1 MNNRSTISRRTF
13 LGATAAILGSSAL
26 PLRAQGATKI
36 SVGYTTVA
44 DFAYLFSTTEEG
56 FFAKHKL
63 DVEPRFIPL
72 NPSLPPAVQSGSLIV
87 GGETPSV
94 FLQANDG
101 GLDHVIIGGCS
112 QLSKNSTGAGFVA
125 STASGIKSAQDCIGK
140 TIGAPGLGALLHVA
154 FRQWL
159 TQHGVDYKKVKF
171 VEAAFPQHND
181 LLRGGSIDGVVTADP
196 FMQRIISTGTG
207 HIVSHFLTELPEGM
221 PTIIFATRRDWAEKK
236 ADQVKAFQAALK
248 EGCAFAADPKND
260 AVVRQQLGK
269 YIKLPPPILA
279 AMQINPPSP
288 VITEKQLS
296 YWVTAMDEQ
305 DMLKSP
311 PKLASLIIT

>member
-1 MNNRSTISRRTF
+1 MTINPTISRRTF
-13 LGATAAILGSSAL
+13 LSAATALLATRAL
-26 PLRAQGATKI
+26 PLRAQGATDI

-44 DFAYLFSTTEEG
+44 DFAYLFSTTEGG

-63 DVEPRFIPL
+63 NVQPKFIPL

-112 QLSKNSTGAGFVA
+112 QLSKHSTGAGFVA
-125 STASGIKSAQDCIGK
+125 STASGIKTAQDCIGK

-154 FRQWL
+154 FRKWL
-159 TQHGVDYKKVKF
+159 TQQGVDYTKVKF

-196 FMQRIISTGTG
+196 FMQRITSTGTG
-207 HIVSHFLTELPEGM
+207 HIVSRFLTELPEGM
-221 PTIIFATRRDWAEKK
+221 PTLVFAARRDWADKNAE
-236 ADQVKAFQAALK
+236 QVKAFQAALK
-248 EGCAFAADPKND
+248 EGSAFAADPKND

-269 YIKLPPPILA
+269 YIKLPPPVLA

-296 YWVTAMDEQ
+296 YWVEAMNEQ
-305 DMLKSP
+305 HMLKATP
-311 PKLASLIIT
+311 DLARLIVK